1 MRNLLFALTFVIQ
14 GITAQAQSQEPVF
27 WTAVYKATNDKEGE
41 IIITGTLQK
50 DWHTYSTR
58 PTDAGPI
65 PTSVTFKSSKEYSL
79 EGKLSETG
87 AKEELDPAF
96 DAKLYVFHEKAEFR
110 QKVRLKSSVPA
121 TVPVSIEFMA
131 CNNMMCLPPRTVT
144 LQVKLQK

>member
-1 MRNLLFALTFVIQ
+1 MKNLLFVLAFAIH
-14 GITAQAQSQEPVF
+14 GISVQAQSQEPVF
-27 WTAVYKATNDKEGE
+27 WSAVYEAKNEKEGE

-50 DWHTYSTR
+50 DWHTYSSR

-65 PTSVTFKSSKEYSL
+65 PTSVTFKASKEYSL
-79 EGKLSETG
+79 EGKLTETG

-110 QKVRLKSSVPA
+110 QKVRLKSAGAAKVGI
-121 TVPVSIEFMA
+121 SIEYMA

-144 LQVKLQK
+144 LEVKLQK